1 MRLPLDSR
9 LEAARDSASIPALMK
24 IVLAYSGGLDTSV
37 LVAWLKETYSAE
49 IIAFCADVGQEEEL
63 DGLEAK
69 ALSTGASKIFIDD
82 LREEFATDFIFPMM
96 QASAIYEGQ
105 YFLGTSIARPC
116 IAKRMVEIAKAE
128 GADAIAHGA
137 TGNGNDQVRFE
148 LPSAALAPELEV
160 IAPWRQDRYREQFPG
175 RAEMIAYC
183 DEKKIPVQASAKKP
197 YSMDRNLLHISFEAG
212 ILEDPWFDA
221 SAEKARDMYVLSV
234 SPEEAPDKAE
244 HVELTFQKG
253 LATAVGYN
261 DIGAVLKDLGYAGEL
276 KFNADNHALLSPLW
290 IMKVLNKLGGKH
302 GCGRVDMVEN
312 RFVGMKSRGVYETP
326 GGSILHFAHRQIE
339 SITMDREVMH
349 LRDSLIPKYASL
361 VYNGFWFAPEREALQ
376 ALITESQKN
385 VSGVVRVKLYKG
397 NIIAAGRK
405 SPLSLYNPHIATMEA
420 DPTKAYNQ
428 NDATGFIA
436 LNALRL
442 KVAARVHAAAK

>member
-1 MRLPLDSR
+1 
-9 LEAARDSASIPALMK
+9 MK

-37 LVAWLKETYSAE
+37 LLAWLRETYQAE
-49 IIAFCADVGQEEEL
+49 VIAFCADVGQEEEL

-69 ALSTGASKIFIDD
+69 ALRTGASKIFIDD
-82 LREEFATDFIFPMM
+82 LTAEFARDFIFPMM
-96 QASAIYEGQ
+96 QAGAIYEGQ

-116 IAKRMVEIAKAE
+116 IAKRMVEIARAE

-137 TGNGNDQVRFE
+137 TGKGNDQVRFE
-148 LPSAALAPELEV
+148 LTAAALAPELEC
-160 IAPWRQDRYREQFPG
+160 IAPWRQDRFRETFPG

-183 DEKKIPVQASAKKP
+183 EAKGIPVQASAKKP
-197 YSMDRNLLHISFEAG
+197 YSSDRNLLHISFEAG
-212 ILEDPWFDA
+212 ILEDPWYDA
-221 SAEKARDMYVLSV
+221 SAEKARDMYILSV
-234 SPEEAPDKAE
+234 SPEEAPDRAE
-244 HVELTFQKG
+244 HVELTFERG
-253 LATAVGYN
+253 DCVAIGYHE
-261 DIGAVLKDLGYAGEL
+261 IAAVLAEL
-276 KFNADNHALLSPLW
+276 KYPGAPKFSADNHAILDPVW
-290 IMKVLNKLGGKH
+290 VMRVLNKLGGKH

-326 GGSILHFAHRQIE
+326 GGSILHFAHRQME

-349 LRDSLIPKYASL
+349 LRDSLVPKYASL

-376 ALITESQKN
+376 ALVTESQRN

-405 SPLSLYNPHIATMEA
+405 SPVSLYNPHIATMEA

-442 KVAARVHAAAK
+442 KVATRVHAGK